1 MENKHNKKQTIIFS
15 VVALV
20 FIIVSAVFF
29 SKILSVILFSAVF
42 SYLILPL
49 VVRYEKNCVR
59 SVSIICAFLFVFS
72 LLTATIMLLVPSVIN
87 QTSQLLFGLP
97 KYFVSIEEFL
107 NRFLFLQKIGVSTET
122 LKNKIFTFI
131 MPKGEFD
138 FGQTFSTISMW
149 LLTPII
155 SFYFLLEREK
165 IRDIFLFLL
174 PQKIK
179 EKSIFAFK
187 KINSQLRD
195 YVFSQV
201 LLIIV
206 ISAISA
212 LLLLAFSFEYPLAL
226 GIIVGLFNIVPYIGP
241 ILGSVPAILIA
252 STGGIKRIILA
263 IVLMVFIQQIDNI
276 LVHPI
281 IIGKTVKVHPLV
293 VLLTVLI
300 GNELFGLWGMMLS
313 VPVYI
318 SLKIVLKEIYAY
330 FSEKNLKKS
339 KNLQI

>member
-1 MENKHNKKQTIIFS
+1 MENGNNKKQTILFS
-15 VVALV
+15 LTALICV
-20 FIIVSAVFF
+20 FISAIFF
-29 SKILSVILFSAVF
+29 SEILSVILFSAVF

-49 VVRYEKNCVR
+49 VVRFEKNCNR
-59 SVSIICAFLFVFS
+59 GVSIICAFLFVFS
-72 LLTATIMLLVPSVIN
+72 LLAAIIMLFLPSLLN
-87 QTSQLLFGLP
+87 QTSQFLVGLP
-97 KYFVSIEEFL
+97 EYFENAEEFL
-107 NRFLFLQKIGVSTET
+107 AKFPFLQKLGIDTEII
-122 LKNKIFTFI
+122 KNKTLGLVI
-131 MPKGEFD
+131 PKGEIN
-138 FGQTFSTISMW
+138 FGKTFSTVTMW

-155 SFYFLLEREK
+155 AFYFLLEREK
-165 IRDIFLFLL
+165 IGDIFLFLL

-179 EKSIFAFK
+179 EKSIYVFR

-212 LLLLAFSFEYPLAL
+212 LLLLVFSFEYPLVL
-226 GIIVGLFNIVPYIGP
+226 GLIVGIFNIVPYIGP
-241 ILGSVPAILIA
+241 ILGSIPAVLIA
-252 STGGIKRIILA
+252 STYGIKKIILA
-263 IVLMVFIQQIDNI
+263 IVLMVVIQQIDNI

-281 IIGKTVKVHPLV
+281 IIGKTVKVHPLI

-318 SLKIVLKEIYAY
+318 TLKIIFKEFYAY

-339 KNLQI
+339 KNL